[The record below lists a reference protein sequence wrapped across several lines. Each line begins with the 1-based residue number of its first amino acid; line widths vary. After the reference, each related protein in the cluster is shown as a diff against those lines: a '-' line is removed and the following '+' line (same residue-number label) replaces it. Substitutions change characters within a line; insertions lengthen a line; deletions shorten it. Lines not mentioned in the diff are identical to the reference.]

1 MRTCRAISVLILASS
16 LWGCGGG
23 GDQTEISANA
33 LTVFS
38 DGSGIAKFT
47 SESATGFVY
56 SDEIVQVIQG
66 FRNPG
71 DTSAVNIPNE
81 EDLPI
86 VSSNQYTST
95 RRGTL
100 EAGGELVN
108 ITILRDV
115 RNDSLGSI
123 FFEMPSGYVDI
134 SSVGG
139 EKPTGL
145 PTSGIARYTGEQ
157 TFTSRFQNAPFQR
170 GTFTLDVNFGTR
182 QFAYTSQSQL
192 YSATASGI
200 FDANT
205 GVYASTSAIIFANGV
220 QYSGQFY
227 GTLNGLGASS
237 TAGLLVETSAQPRF
251 SGTHM
256 GIR

>member
-1 MRTCRAISVLILASS
+1 MRIFRAISVLILASS
-16 LWGCGGG
+16 LFGCGGG

-47 SESATGFVY
+47 SGSSAGFVY
-56 SDEIVQVIQG
+56 SDEIAQVIQG
-66 FRNPG
+66 FRNPD
-71 DTSAVNIPNE
+71 DTSAVNVPNE
-81 EDLPI
+81 EELPI
-86 VSSNQYTST
+86 VSSNQYTIT

-108 ITILRDV
+108 ITTLRDV
-115 RNDSLGSI
+115 RYDSLRSV

-134 SSVGG
+134 SSVAGQ
-139 EKPTGL
+139 EPTSL

-205 GVYASTSAIIFANGV
+205 GVYASNSAIIFSNGV

-227 GTLNGLGASS
+227 GMLSGSGASS
-237 TAGLLVETSAQPRF
+237 TAGLIVEDSAQPRF
-251 SGTHM
+251 SGTYM
-256 GIR
+256 GVR